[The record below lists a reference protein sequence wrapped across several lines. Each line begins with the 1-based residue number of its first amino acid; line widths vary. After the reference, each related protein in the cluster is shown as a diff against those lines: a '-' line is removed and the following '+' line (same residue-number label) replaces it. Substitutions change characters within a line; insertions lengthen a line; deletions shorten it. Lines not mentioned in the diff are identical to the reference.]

1 MSLSFHEP
9 VSVFKKCVINPI
21 KTRNTIKP
29 KNISIDH
36 IKTNKIHSH
45 NHKNQMVFTPK
56 PSHQI
61 HITIDYDKET
71 EKLFEQPI
79 KTEANDQSILFSHRQ
94 QISKLKLRL
103 NNNNK
108 TVNHPQQLKSD
119 NNLTLNQIK
128 VTNQSLLNLST
139 IKSIRQKKSNNSPSN
154 VKKQKIRIFHLQS
167 KTMLPPISPKKKPS
181 TSYYTFSFL
190 SQCGYYYEQKSEK
203 INQDRVLVAHNILDI
218 NNYSVFGIFDGHGQ
232 NGHYISELCK
242 NFYKKYYSDSF
253 LYYISRLSPTEPLS
267 SLSNYISSS
276 DIFRK
281 LSNDNYSL
289 IQNSIKEISKLIKS
303 SEYEIDF
310 SGTTMNQII
319 IADKKLISINIG
331 DSRAIM
337 IKRNGT
343 ISLSKDHKPSDP
355 TERNRIESLGGEIKR
370 SSNSIGPLRIW
381 IKGKEYPGIAMSRSL
396 GDLVSKEIG
405 VIGEADINVYD
416 IDNTCLGVVVASDG
430 VWDNMSNE
438 EVREIFIKGN
448 EESKIAEEIE
458 EKSRGRYINRKENV
472 DDISIIVIKF
482 NQF

>member
-1 MSLSFHEP
+1 
-9 VSVFKKCVINPI
+9 
-21 KTRNTIKP
+21 
-29 KNISIDH
+29 
-36 IKTNKIHSH
+36 
-45 NHKNQMVFTPK
+45 
-56 PSHQI
+56 
-61 HITIDYDKET
+61 
-71 EKLFEQPI
+71 
-79 KTEANDQSILFSHRQ
+79 
-94 QISKLKLRL
+94 
-103 NNNNK
+103 
-108 TVNHPQQLKSD
+108 
-119 NNLTLNQIK
+119 
-128 VTNQSLLNLST
+128 
-139 IKSIRQKKSNNSPSN
+139 
-154 VKKQKIRIFHLQS
+154 
-167 KTMLPPISPKKKPS
+167 
-181 TSYYTFSFL
+181 
-190 SQCGYYYEQKSEK
+190 
-203 INQDRVLVAHNILDI
+203 
-218 NNYSVFGIFDGHGQ
+218 
-232 NGHYISELCK
+232 
-242 NFYKKYYSDSF
+242 
-253 LYYISRLSPTEPLS
+253 
-267 SLSNYISSS
+267 
-276 DIFRK
+276 
-281 LSNDNYSL
+281 
-289 IQNSIKEISKLIKS
+289 
-303 SEYEIDF
+303 
-310 SGTTMNQII
+310 MNQII

-337 IKRNGT
+337 IKRNGA

>member
-1 MSLSFHEP
+1 MSISFNEP

-21 KTRNTIKP
+21 KKRNIFKP

-36 IKTNKIHSH
+36 IKTVKIHSH

-94 QISKLKLRL
+94 QISKLKIRL

-108 TVNHPQQLKSD
+108 TVNHYSQLKSE
-119 NNLTLNQIK
+119 NNLTLNQIN
-128 VTNQSLLNLST
+128 VTNLNILT
-139 IKSIRQKKSNNSPSN
+139 IKSERQKQRNKSPSN
-154 VKKQKIRIFHLQS
+154 VKKNKIRLFHLQS

-181 TSYYTFSFL
+181 IAYYTFSFL
-190 SQCGYYYEQKSEK
+190 SQCGYYYGQNEDK

-242 NFYKKYYSDSF
+242 NFYKKYYSNSF
-253 LYYISRLSPTEPLS
+253 LYYISRLSPIEPLS

-289 IQNSIKEISKLIKS
+289 IQNSIKEINQLIKS
-303 SEYEIDF
+303 SEYETDF

-319 IADKKLISINIG
+319 ISDRKLISINIG

-337 IKRNGT
+337 IKRNGA

-370 SSNSIGPLRIW
+370 SSNGIGPLRVW

-416 IDNTCLGVVVASDG
+416 IDSTCLGIVIASDG

-458 EKSRGRYINRKENV
+458 EKSKGRYINRKENV
-472 DDISIIVIKF
+472 DDISVIVIKF